1 MKTLIVD
8 IMSQLEEKIEGIKRK
23 IEEKMRERGEAYA
36 DDVNVWHDNSAFDIA
51 NEELMVLRARLKD
64 LEAQLDDP
72 RP

>member
-1 MKTLIVD
+1 
-8 IMSQLEEKIEGIKRK
+8 MSQLEEKIEGIKRK